1 MFDRNQIASL
11 IEACRDVILRNE
23 DYLCELDRAIGDGDH
38 GTNMARGL
46 NAVVSER
53 EHLSELP
60 FDEALSSIG
69 NLLVMNIGGASGP
82 LYGTLLIEL
91 GKGVRNN
98 LDFDQSLLN
107 AIHAVAK
114 RGRSDFG
121 DKTILDVLYPLQTA
135 VTEHL
140 TIPEISD
147 IGWQAALMT
156 TPLRANR
163 GRASFLGDR
172 SIGHMDPG
180 AASCALLAKSIC
192 ETLSNMQTLPEVKC
206 A

>member
-1 MFDRNQIASL
+1 MFDRIQIASL
-11 IEACRDVILRNE
+11 IEACREVVSRNE
-23 DYLCELDRAIGDGDH
+23 EYLCELDRAIGDGDH

-46 NAVVSER
+46 NAVFSEKGT
-53 EHLSELP
+53 LSGLP

-69 NLLVMNIGGASGP
+69 NSLVMNIGGASGP
-82 LYGTLLIEL
+82 LYGTFLIEL

-98 LDFDQSLLN
+98 LDFDQSLLD
-107 AIHAVAK
+107 AILAVAK
-114 RGRSDFG
+114 RGRSNFG
-121 DKTILDVLYPLQTA
+121 DKTMLDVLYPLQTA
-135 VTEHL
+135 VTERR
-140 TIPEISD
+140 TFTEISV

-156 TPLRANR
+156 TPLKANR

-192 ETLSNMQTLPEVKC
+192 ETLSNMQILPEVKC